1 MKTCYKILKML
12 FLVFDTFLIIIGFI
26 FLASIP
32 IILIYSFINMWE
44 FLFLR
49 NPKKLI
55 FIFIILVIIL
65 VYQILLFMTSKLE
78 DYLKLKLEEGK
89 QNVQ

>member
-65 VYQILLFMTSKLE
+65 VYEFLLFMTSKLE